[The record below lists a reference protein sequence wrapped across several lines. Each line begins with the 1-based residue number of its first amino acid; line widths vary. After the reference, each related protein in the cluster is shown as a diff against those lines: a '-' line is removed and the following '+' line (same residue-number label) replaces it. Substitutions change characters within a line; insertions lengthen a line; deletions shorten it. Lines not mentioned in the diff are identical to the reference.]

1 MAETAPKTAW
11 EARMA
16 RQEVTRLLQRIRSLT
31 LELRSFPHRG
41 GPDVDLKVR
50 ELERLRRRLALVAR
64 NTAASDAGAA
74 A

>member
-1 MAETAPKTAW
+1 MAATHHKTAW

-31 LELRSFPHRG
+31 LELRSSRQSRG
-41 GPDVDLKVR
+41 PSLAKER
-50 ELERLRRRLALVAR
+50 ELDCLRRRLALVAPR
-64 NTAASDAGAA
+64 TASGDWGAA